1 MIPPVEEA
9 FERVRAL
16 RKVEP
21 ETVRLEVEALPRV
34 VCPVTVSVE
43 AVVVASVEVPVIVV
57 LPVTSDV
64 IERLGLR
71 AIVEVEEKRML
82 APEVK

>member
-1 MIPPVEEA
+1 
-9 FERVRAL
+9 
-16 RKVEP
+16 
-21 ETVRLEVEALPRV
+21 
-34 VCPVTVSVE
+34 VSVE
-43 AVVVASVEVPVIVV
+43 AVVVASVEVPVIVA